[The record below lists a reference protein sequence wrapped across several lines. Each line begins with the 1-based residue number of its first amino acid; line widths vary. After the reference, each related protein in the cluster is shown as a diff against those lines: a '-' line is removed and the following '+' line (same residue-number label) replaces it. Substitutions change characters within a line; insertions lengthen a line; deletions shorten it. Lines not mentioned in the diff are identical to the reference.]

1 MTQGRISL
9 CLATEFFYP
18 MFTGAGVRFQRYAP
32 GLRARGIDMR
42 VFTSS
47 LGEDYRPGIAPED
60 PRRRLTTPPVEN
72 LNGLWI
78 QRMQLSQ
85 GCSYARELQYAR
97 ALLSYCRRPETRP
110 DLIHLTSASQYWL
123 PYYFSFRR
131 LGIPIIQSHTLLGRL
146 SSRSWKGHLQRSI
159 WRKLAFQLADCVMTA
174 SVVGS
179 SGA

>member
-1 MTQGRISL
+1 MSQFALRLCSSFPCWDRVRYRPYKRKEPVSKNESRPWTGKTRMTQGRISL

-85 GCSYARELQYAR
+85 GCSYATELQYAR
-97 ALLSYCRRPETRP
+97 AL
-110 DLIHLTSASQYWL
+110 D
-123 PYYFSFRR
+123 
-131 LGIPIIQSHTLLGRL
+131 
-146 SSRSWKGHLQRSI
+146 
-159 WRKLAFQLADCVMTA
+159 RK
-174 SVVGS
+174 S
-179 SGA
+179 